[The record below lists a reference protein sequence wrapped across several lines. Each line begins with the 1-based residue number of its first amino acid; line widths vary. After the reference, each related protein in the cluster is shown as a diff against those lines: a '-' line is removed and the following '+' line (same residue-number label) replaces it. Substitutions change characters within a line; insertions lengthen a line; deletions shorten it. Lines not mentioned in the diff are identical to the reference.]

1 MSDKTEPPTPKKLR
15 EAREKGE
22 VAKSRDLVQ
31 GLLFVVIFAV
41 LLGNNATNV
50 KTLGALMVLPGEFY
64 VMPFTVAVREIGAV
78 AINAS
83 LVVTAP
89 LIGAVILT
97 GIAGNMVQT
106 GVLLAFKALK
116 PNLNKLN
123 PATQLKNMFAVK
135 NLIEFVKNILKIS
148 LLAIILYCVVKA
160 GLRDLLL
167 SATCG
172 LSCVLGVGSK
182 MLVQVLTYAAA
193 VFLIIAAF
201 DYFIQYRQHM
211 KGLMMS
217 KDEIKR
223 EYKEMEGDP
232 HIKSKR
238 KQFHHELMMEDT
250 SQRVRKSS
258 VLVTNP
264 THIAIAILY
273 DAEETPLPLVMAKGE
288 GYLAE
293 RMIAIAKEEGIP
305 IMQNVPLA
313 RTLHAEAPVDQYIPS
328 SLIEPVAEVLRW
340 VQSLQE
346 GNG

>member
-22 VAKSRDLVQ
+22 VAKSKDLVQ
-31 GLLFVVIFAV
+31 GLLFVVIFAI
-41 LLGNNATNV
+41 LLGNNQANMR
-50 KTLGALMVLPGEFY
+50 TLGTLIVLPGDFY
-64 VMPFTVAVREIGAV
+64 AMPFLVSVREVGTM
-78 AINAS
+78 AINAAFAVM
-83 LVVTAP
+83 LP
-89 LIGAVILT
+89 LIGAVMLT
-97 GIAGNMVQT
+97 AIAGNMVQT

-123 PATQLKNMFAVK
+123 PGAQLKNMFSVK
-135 NLIEFVKNILKIS
+135 TLIEFVKNVVKIAI
-148 LLAIILYCVVKA
+148 LAIILYGVLKA

-172 LSCVLGVGSK
+172 LGCVLGVGSK
-182 MLVQVLTYAAA
+182 MLIQILSYAAA

-201 DYFIQYRQHM
+201 DYFLQYQQHM
-211 KGLMMS
+211 KGLKMS

-264 THIAIAILY
+264 TEIAVAILY
-273 DAEETPLPLVMAKGE
+273 DAEETPLPLVLAKGE
-288 GYLAE
+288 GYLAQ
-293 RMIAIAKEEGIP
+293 RMIAIAREEGIP

-313 RTLHAEAPVDQYIPS
+313 RSLHSEAPVDQYIPS

-346 GNG
+346 NG

>member
-31 GLLFVVIFAV
+31 ALLFVVIFGV
-41 LLGNNATNV
+41 LMGSNQANM
-50 KTLGALMVLPGEFY
+50 KTLGSLTVLPGEFY
-64 VMPFTVAVREIGAV
+64 GMPFLVAVREIGTAS
-78 AINAS
+78 INAMIA
-83 LVVTAP
+83 VGMP
-89 LIGAVILT
+89 LLGAVILT

-123 PATQLKNMFAVK
+123 PAAQLKNMFSVK
-135 NLIEFVKNILKIS
+135 NLIEFVKNIVKI
-148 LLAIILYCVVKA
+148 LILAVILYGVIRA

-172 LSCVLGVGSK
+172 LGCVLGVGSK
-182 MLVQVLTYAAA
+182 MLVQVLSYAAA
-193 VFLIIAAF
+193 VFIIISAF
-201 DYFIQYRQHM
+201 DYFLQYQQHR

-250 SQRVRKSS
+250 AGRVRKSS

-264 THIAIAILY
+264 THIAVAILY
-273 DAEETPLPLVMAKGE
+273 DADETPLPLVMAKGE

-328 SLIEPVAEVLRW
+328 TLIEPVAEVLRW

>member
-31 GLLFVVIFAV
+31 ALLFVVIFAM
-41 LLGNNATNV
+41 LLGNNQSNV
-50 KTLGALMVLPGEFY
+50 RTLGALLVLPGEFY
-64 VMPFTVAVREIGAV
+64 GMPFTVAVREVGTA
-78 AINAS
+78 AINAAFA
-83 LVVTAP
+83 VTLP
-89 LIGAVILT
+89 LIGAVMLT
-97 GIAGNMVQT
+97 AIAGNMMQT

-123 PATQLKNMFAVK
+123 PGAQLKNMFSVK
-135 NLIEFVKNILKIS
+135 TLIEFVKNVAKI
-148 LLAIILYCVVKA
+148 IILGVILYGVVKA

-172 LSCVLGVGSK
+172 MSCVLGIGSK
-182 MLVQVLTYAAA
+182 MLVQILAYAAA

-201 DYFIQYRQHM
+201 DYFLQYQQHM
-211 KGLMMS
+211 KGLRMS

-250 SQRVRKSS
+250 RDRVRQSS

-264 THIAIAILY
+264 TEIAIAIYY
-273 DAEETPLPLVMAKGE
+273 DAEKTPLPFVTAKGE
-288 GYLAE
+288 GALA
-293 RMIAIAKEEGIP
+293 RLMIGVAQEAGIP
-305 IMQNVPLA
+305 IMQNIPLA
-313 RTLHAEAPVDQYIPS
+313 RSLHEEAPVDQFIPS
-328 SLIEPVAEVLRW
+328 SMIEPVAEVLRW
-340 VQSLQE
+340 VQNLQRTA
-346 GNG
+346 

>member
-1 MSDKTEPPTPKKLR
+1 VSDKTEPPTPKKLR

-22 VAKSRDLVQ
+22 VAKSKDLVQ
-31 GLLFVVIFAV
+31 GLLFVVIFAI
-41 LLGNNATNV
+41 LLGNNQANMR
-50 KTLGALMVLPGEFY
+50 TLGTLIVLPGDFY
-64 VMPFTVAVREIGAV
+64 AMPFLVSVREVGTM
-78 AINAS
+78 AINAAFAVM
-83 LVVTAP
+83 LP
-89 LIGAVILT
+89 LIGAVMLT
-97 GIAGNMVQT
+97 AIAGNMVQT

-123 PATQLKNMFAVK
+123 PGAQLKNMFSVK
-135 NLIEFVKNILKIS
+135 TLIEFVKNVVKIAI
-148 LLAIILYCVVKA
+148 LAIILYGVLKA

-172 LSCVLGVGSK
+172 LGCVLGVGSK
-182 MLVQVLTYAAA
+182 MLIQILSYAAA

-201 DYFIQYRQHM
+201 DYFLQYQQHM
-211 KGLMMS
+211 KGLKMS

-264 THIAIAILY
+264 TEIAVAILY
-273 DAEETPLPLVMAKGE
+273 DAEETPLPLVLAKGE
-288 GYLAE
+288 GYLAQ
-293 RMIAIAKEEGIP
+293 RMIAIAREEGIP

-313 RTLHAEAPVDQYIPS
+313 RSLHSEAPVDQYIPS

-346 GNG
+346 NG

>member
-31 GLLFVVIFAV
+31 ALLFVVIFAM
-41 LLGNNATNV
+41 LLGNNESNMRI
-50 KTLGALMVLPGEFY
+50 LGALIVLPSQFY
-64 VMPFTVAVREIGAV
+64 FMPFPVAVREVGTV
-78 AINAS
+78 AINAAFA
-83 LVVTAP
+83 VTLP
-89 LIGAVILT
+89 LIGAVMLT
-97 GIAGNMVQT
+97 AIAGNMVQT

-123 PATQLKNMFAVK
+123 PGTQLKNMFSAK
-135 NLIEFVKNILKIS
+135 TLIEFAKNVAKIMILGV
-148 LLAIILYCVVKA
+148 ILYGVVKS

-172 LSCVLGVGSK
+172 MTCVLGIGSK
-182 MLVQVLTYAAA
+182 MLVQILAYAAA

-201 DYFIQYRQHM
+201 DYFLQYQQHI
-211 KGLMMS
+211 KGLRMS

-238 KQFHHELMMEDT
+238 KQFHHELMMENTRD
-250 SQRVRKSS
+250 RVRQSS

-264 THIAIAILY
+264 TEIAIAIYY
-273 DAEETPLPLVMAKGE
+273 DSEKTPLPFVTAKGE
-288 GYLAE
+288 GALA
-293 RMIAIAKEEGIP
+293 RLMIGVAQEAGIP
-305 IMQNVPLA
+305 IMQNIPLA
-313 RTLHAEAPVDQYIPS
+313 RSLHEEAPVDQFIPS
-328 SLIEPVAEVLRW
+328 SMIEPVAEVLRW
-340 VQSLQE
+340 VQSLQRTA
-346 GNG
+346 